1 MNNILLNE
9 GKISDLTKQLWDIL
23 KQLLKGIKDITLGV
37 CKTLKLDEIG
47 NAILSLLRSL
57 PIIGRIIPQNKDP
70 TNQVKEITG
79 TILIGD
85 CISIITSLMNN
96 CISFISSILPTSLQ
110 KFILKI
116 FDYNDRQSFLQ
127 ALYKIM
133 LDANIPVKYAN
144 AYLVLVAMKIPMYN
158 ILYVFKPIWYKGK
171 VNLTDDD
178 KLHPFTAGLP
188 NTNPETGLNETE
200 QRLQKKIQKFIQI
213 KKLAEL
219 EERDNNLDL
228 NRKLCIAIIKEAV
241 FSIIPILTLNCWMF
255 FKTLGLS
262 FWGSDSFDYFLNL
275 CIQLYF
281 YHFLITG
288 LILTALAVKNEQTF
302 NPKKDNDNI
311 KRDSDGTISF
321 H

>member
-1 MNNILLNE
+1 
-9 GKISDLTKQLWDIL
+9 
-23 KQLLKGIKDITLGV
+23 
-37 CKTLKLDEIG
+37 
-47 NAILSLLRSL
+47 
-57 PIIGRIIPQNKDP
+57 
-70 TNQVKEITG
+70 
-79 TILIGD
+79 
-85 CISIITSLMNN
+85 
-96 CISFISSILPTSLQ
+96 
-110 KFILKI
+110 
-116 FDYNDRQSFLQ
+116 
-127 ALYKIM
+127 M

-262 FWGSDSFDYFLNL
+262 FCAAMWITSKPDL
-275 CIQLYF
+275 
-281 YHFLITG
+281 FLISYFT
-288 LILTALAVKNEQTF
+288 
-302 NPKKDNDNI
+302 P
-311 KRDSDGTISF
+311 ISITLVIISI
-321 H
+321 